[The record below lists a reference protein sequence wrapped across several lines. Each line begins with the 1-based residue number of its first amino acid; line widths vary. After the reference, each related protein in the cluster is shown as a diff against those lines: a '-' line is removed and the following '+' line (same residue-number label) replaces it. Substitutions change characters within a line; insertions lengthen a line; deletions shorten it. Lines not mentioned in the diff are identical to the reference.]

1 MRVKTG
7 KVTRRRHKKIL
18 AKTKGYR
25 MTKSK
30 LYKVAHEAYMHAG
43 QYAYAHRKRRHSQM
57 RRIWITKI
65 SAGCKQNDIK
75 YNTFVHGLREKGIL
89 LNKKVL
95 ADLAFKEPKA
105 FSQLVAE
112 VK

>member
-7 KVTRRRHKKIL
+7 KVTRVRHKRIL

-57 RRIWITKI
+57 RRVWIMKI
-65 SAGCKQNDIK
+65 SAACKSHDIK
-75 YNTFVHGLREKGIL
+75 YNTFTHLLKVNGIE

-95 ADLAFKEPKA
+95 ADIAFTEPKA
-105 FSQLVAE
+105 FTQLLAE